1 MKRAIP
7 FVVFLF
13 STLVSFAIDLNINKN
28 QLDSVLK
35 ILDKTISQKELY
47 TQKKIHFIDSLT
59 NQAQK
64 TKSIPLRFSIYGQ
77 LFSEYKNF
85 QMDSALVIAQKR
97 MQIAEQ
103 LGLKADKTLT
113 EMNIAEVMIV
123 TGMYKEALDIL
134 DKQDRKSFTNT
145 TQFSTLY
152 HLYHSLYM
160 IMAQYSFTEQE
171 KSRYDLLEYQYKD
184 SILSTLAPDDV
195 AYKMVQSS
203 KFVKERKYEEAFAI
217 SFKLYK
223 ENINNSHFTAM
234 ISHNIVDIFAAYK
247 MKNEEKYFLTIS
259 AINDIQSGV
268 KEYMSL
274 SELAVMLYEDGDLD
288 RAYNYMQCSLEDAIF
303 CKARL
308 RTLELSKALPIISTA
323 YEQKMQQEK
332 DRLATLLFII
342 VVLAIILL
350 IAFSY
355 IYKKLRELAVA
366 RKSLKTINEELK
378 LVNSDLNKLNKD
390 LSESNYIKEEY
401 IGYVFSICSTYIDRL
416 DDFRKVVNRKI
427 KVGQTEDLFK
437 QTNSPS
443 FVNDE
448 LKEFYRSFD
457 TVFLNLYPD
466 FIKDFNALLLPEEQ
480 VWAKEG
486 ELLSPE
492 LRIYALVRLGIND
505 SVKIASFLHYSPQT
519 VYNYRLKIRNK
530 AKISKD
536 LFPEAVR
543 KLGKINE

>member
-1 MKRAIP
+1 MKKTFL
-7 FVVFLF
+7 FVIFLF
-13 STLVSFAIDLNINKN
+13 SSVVSFATNFNVQKYR
-28 QLDSVLK
+28 LDSVL
-35 ILDKTISQKELY
+35 IALDKTINGKRIY
-47 TQKKIHFIDSLT
+47 TQKKESVIDSLT
-59 NQAQK
+59 KCVQREEDL
-64 TKSIPLRFSIYGQ
+64 TRRFSIYDQ
-77 LFSEYKNF
+77 LFFEYKNF
-85 QMDSALVIAQKR
+85 QMDSTLVIAQKR
-97 MQIAEQ
+97 MQIAKK
-103 LGLKADKTLT
+103 LKLETDETLA

-123 TGMYKEALDIL
+123 TGMYKEAFDIL
-134 DKQDRKSFTNT
+134 NKQDRRRFTNT
-145 TQFSTLY
+145 NQFSTLY

-171 KSRYDLLEYQYKD
+171 KIRYDSLECLYKD
-184 SILSTLAPDDV
+184 SILMTLSTNDI

-203 KFVKERKYEEAFAI
+203 KMVKEKKYDEAFDIA
-217 SFKLYK
+217 FKLYN
-223 ENINNSHFTAM
+223 ENINNGYIAAM
-234 ISHNIVDIFAAYK
+234 ISHNIVDIFAGCN
-247 MKNEEKYFLTIS
+247 MRNEEKYFLAIS
-259 AINDIQSGV
+259 AINDIQNGV

-274 SELAVMLYEDGDLD
+274 SELAAMLYEDGDLD

-308 RTLELSKALPIISTA
+308 RTLELSNALPIINSA

-332 DRLATLLFII
+332 DRLSTLLITII
-342 VVLAIILL
+342 ALAAILF
-350 IAFSY
+350 IAFCY
-355 IYKKLRELAVA
+355 IYRKLRELAIA
-366 RKSLKTINEELK
+366 RKSLKIINEELK
-378 LVNSDLNKLNKD
+378 FVNADLNKLNKD

-437 QTNSPS
+437 QTSSSS

-457 TVFLNLYPD
+457 SVFLNLYPN

-480 VWAKEG
+480 VSAKEG

-505 SVKIASFLHYSPQT
+505 SIKIASFLHYSPQT

-536 LFPEAVR
+536 LFSEAVR
-543 KLGKINE
+543 NLGQIQE

>member
-64 TKSIPLRFSIYGQ
+64 AKSLPLRFSIYGQ

-103 LGLKADKTLT
+103 LKLKTDKTLT
-113 EMNIAEVMIV
+113 QMNIAEVMIV

-145 TQFSTLY
+145 SQFSTLY

-184 SILSTLAPDDV
+184 SILSTLAPDVV

-203 KFVKERKYEEAFAI
+203 KLVKERKYEEAFTI
-217 SFKLYK
+217 SSKLYK
-223 ENINNSHFTAM
+223 ENINNSHITAM

-342 VVLAIILL
+342 VVLVIILL

-366 RKSLKTINEELK
+366 RKSLKTINKELK

-448 LKEFYRSFD
+448 LKEFYKSFD